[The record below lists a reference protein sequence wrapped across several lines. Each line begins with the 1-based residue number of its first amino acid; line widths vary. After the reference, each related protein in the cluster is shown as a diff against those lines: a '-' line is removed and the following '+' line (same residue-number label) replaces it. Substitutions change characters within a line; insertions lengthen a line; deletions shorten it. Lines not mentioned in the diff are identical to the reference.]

1 MLWRYI
7 FFSYT
12 IFLYTLSSYIQL
24 YCFLSIL
31 SNLNAFMN
39 SIFFVDTYRLM
50 YIFFPDV
57 LSRIFFSC
65 VFFENFW
72 KLSCDLYFLSLFSCF
87 LSDGRRCIGIW
98 IPMFCFSIALIGLY
112 SIGLNQLHGRI
123 LFGQIYNR
131 PRVISLISFLVM
143 LWMLKCLVWMCMI
156 QLLKMNSI
164 HFQRRDSLEKKNDSD
179 LRLTVRLLIRKN
191 LLMTL
196 PNPNFSILS
205 NNMNSL
211 NNWLIINNE

>member
-1 MLWRYI
+1 
-7 FFSYT
+7 
-12 IFLYTLSSYIQL
+12 
-24 YCFLSIL
+24 
-31 SNLNAFMN
+31 MN

-50 YIFFPDV
+50 YIFFTDV
-57 LSRIFFSC
+57 LSHIFFSC

-72 KLSCDLYFLSLFSCF
+72 KPSYDLYFLSLFSCF
-87 LSDGRRCIGIW
+87 WSDGRRWIEIW
-98 IPMFCFSIALIGLY
+98 ILMFFFSIALIDLCF
-112 SIGLNQLHGRI
+112 IGLNRLHGQI
-123 LFGQIYNR
+123 LFGQVPNR
-131 PRVISLISFLVM
+131 LRAISLISFLVM
-143 LWMLKCLVWMCMI
+143 LWMLKCLVWMYMI
-156 QLLKMNSI
+156 QLLRMNSI
-164 HFQRRDSLEKKNDSD
+164 HFQRRDSPEKKNDSD